1 MAFIHIY
8 FIGHIGSEGGDEEE
22 EEEADSGAG
31 AGAGA
36 GAGSAIDEKTC
47 KGLEAIGFRTTHK
60 EWMKKNC

>member
-1 MAFIHIY
+1 MVKSFSL
-8 FIGHIGSEGGDEEE
+8 GSEGGDEEE
-22 EEEADSGAG
+22 AEGADS
-31 AGAGA
+31 GAGA

>member
-1 MAFIHIY
+1 MACIHIY
-8 FIGHIGSEGGDEEE
+8 FIGHLGSEGGDEEE
-22 EEEADSGAG
+22 AET
-31 AGAGA
+31 